1 MSAHTHRAGPV
12 ALAGLAA
19 TGLVLAGCA
28 GDGDSSDAEAS
39 AEGPVTLEW
48 FQGSGVETN
57 IATAEALADTFNA
70 SQSDIVVE
78 VDASGPSDS
87 AELDNLMKTRLAT
100 GEMPDMFWYNSG
112 SLLQAL
118 NPDQTMLDISDEG
131 FVGDLDDSWVSAVST
146 DEGIFGVPVQTA
158 GGGGMF
164 YSIPIY
170 EELGLEVPT
179 TWDEFLENS
188 DAIRDAG
195 YTAVQQTH
203 GDAWTAQII
212 VLADYYNVWANDN
225 DWASKY
231 TANEVNF
238 ADDPVAVKGF
248 TKLQDVYERDYL
260 NEDYAS
266 ALLNDGLEAVATG
279 EAGHYPMLG
288 FAQATIATNWPDQA
302 EDVGFFGVPGE
313 ADTEPGTTIWM
324 PPALYA
330 PADTEHPDAV
340 KEFMAFVASPAGCDA
355 VTEALGATG
364 QYLVDGC
371 TVPDEA
377 PRIVADFGPYFE
389 SGNVAPA
396 LEFLSPVKGP
406 NLMQIS
412 VEVGSGVRDG
422 QSGAELYDAD
432 AAKQAQQLGLPG
444 W

>member
-1 MSAHTHRAGPV
+1 M
-12 ALAGLAA
+12 LAA
-19 TGLVLAGCA
+19 ASAAAVSVLLTGCA
-28 GDGDSSDAEAS
+28 GGGGDNDPD
-39 AEGPVTLEW
+39 GPVELTW

-57 IATAEALADTFNA
+57 IATAEALAEAFNA
-70 SQSDIVVE
+70 KNPDIVIK

-87 AELDNLMKTRLAT
+87 AQLDNLMKTRLAT

-118 NPDQTMLDISDEG
+118 NPDQTMLDIAAED
-131 FVGDLDDSWVSAVST
+131 FVSNLDDAWISAVST
-146 DEGIFGVPVQTA
+146 EDGVFGVPVQTA
-158 GGGGMF
+158 GGGGIF

-170 EELGLEVPT
+170 DELGLDVPK
-179 TWDEFLENS
+179 TWDEFLANS

-195 YTAVQQTH
+195 YTGVELTF

-212 VLADYYNVWANDN
+212 TLADFYNVWASDN
-225 DWASKY
+225 DWAAQY

-238 ADDPVAVKGF
+238 ADDPVAVQGF
-248 TKLQDVYERDYL
+248 TKLQDIYDGGYL
-260 NEDYAS
+260 NEDFAS
-266 ALLNDGLEAVATG
+266 ALLNDGLEAVTTG
-279 EAGHYPMLG
+279 AAGHYPMLG
-288 FAQATIATNWPDQA
+288 FAQATIATNWPENLD
-302 EDVGFFGVPGE
+302 DVGFFGIPGDNAEE
-313 ADTEPGTTIWM
+313 AGMTVWM

-330 PADTEHPDAV
+330 PANTEHPGAV

-364 QYLVDGC
+364 QYLVEGC

-377 PRIVADFGPYFE
+377 PRIVADWAPYFE
-389 SGNVAPA
+389 SGHVAPA

-406 NLMQIS
+406 NLMQIN